1 MPRRPATVERDILLY
16 LISPIVLRRIRT
28 HGKELERG
36 IVRKTRR
43 HFYKVSI
50 RTRSIE
56 RELKRGKK
64 YASGTPEANIRV
76 DGEDT
81 GGREVRE
88 TREDGGERV

>member
-1 MPRRPATVERDILLY
+1 MPRQPATVGRDISLY
-16 LISPIVLRRIRT
+16 LIPPIVLRGVRT
-28 HGKELERG
+28 HGKELERV

-43 HFYKVSI
+43 HSYNVSI

-64 YASGTPEANIRV
+64 YASGTPEADIRV

-88 TREDGGERV
+88 TREDGGEWV

>member
-1 MPRRPATVERDILLY
+1 MPRQPATVERDIPLFFV
-16 LISPIVLRRIRT
+16 PHIVMWGIRT
-28 HGKELERG
+28 QGEELERG

-43 HFYKVSI
+43 HSYNVSI
-50 RTRSIE
+50 GTRSIK

-64 YASGTPEANIRV
+64 YASGTPEADIRV

-88 TREDGGERV
+88 TWEDGGEWV